1 MRMPKQT
8 DGLVDRVRR
17 EREGRDPVL
26 DISLRSMNEHVLTR
40 KVDRAQRHLVRIF
53 IRTYNTAS
61 NARDGFKSTRTCTPL
76 RQRAPLFQSPQSACI
91 SFAGRAGV
99 LYRVVC
105 FPLITALGP
114 VFTSSLST
122 STYPRTSRV
131 LRQNIIFLP
140 SQDTQVLQKREFD
153 KSMPPR

>member
-1 MRMPKQT
+1 
-8 DGLVDRVRR
+8 
-17 EREGRDPVL
+17 
-26 DISLRSMNEHVLTR
+26 MNEHVLTR
-40 KVDRAQRHLVRIF
+40 KVDRAQRHLVRIS

-61 NARDGFKSTRTCTPL
+61 NARDGFKSTRTCT
-76 RQRAPLFQSPQSACI
+76 RTSQSARAAVSLQSACI
-91 SFAGRAGV
+91 SFAGRRAGV

-105 FPLITALGP
+105 FPLITALRP

-140 SQDTQVLQKREFD
+140 SRDTQVLQKRANLTRVC
-153 KSMPPR
+153 PRGEIASLIGPSRPWGRS

>member
-1 MRMPKQT
+1 MPKQT

-76 RQRAPLFQSPQSACI
+76 RQRAPLFRRKARAFRSLVARASVVPGSLFSSHYSARS
-91 SFAGRAGV
+91 SFYLIAFHFHLSKNVTRSQAK
-99 LYRVVC
+99 YY
-105 FPLITALGP
+105 FPSFP
-114 VFTSSLST
+114 RHSS
-122 STYPRTSRV
+122 V
-131 LRQNIIFLP
+131 AKEGI
-140 SQDTQVLQKREFD
+140 
-153 KSMPPR
+153 